1 MIGRRDLIG
10 GAALLAAGMTG
21 VGAARAAGGLAG
33 LPAALARIERERG
46 GRLGVAVLDT
56 RTGERAGQRGEER
69 FPMASTF
76 KLLVAAAVLS
86 RVERGE
92 ERLDRRV
99 RYDRSDFVAWSPVAE
114 APANLRDGMTVAS
127 LVEAMMTIS
136 DNTATNLLLASI
148 GGPAGLTAFLRGT
161 GDAVTRSD
169 RDEPAMSEGR
179 PGDPR
184 DTTSPAAFLAT
195 MRALTLG
202 DVLSPA
208 SRERLVLQ
216 MKANQTGAPLLR
228 ARLPAGWI
236 IADRTGAAGHRTRNV
251 VGLIWPARQAEPVFV
266 TVFLTEGPEQSRARD
281 AVLAEVGAA
290 LYAALGAPPA

>member
-1 MIGRRDLIG
+1 MIGRREWIG
-10 GAALLAAGMTG
+10 SAASLAAGMTG
-21 VGAARAAGGLAG
+21 VGAARAEGGLAG

-46 GRLGVAVLDT
+46 GRLGVAMLDT
-56 RTGERAGQRGEER
+56 RTGERVGQRGEER

-76 KLLVAAAVLS
+76 KLFVAAAVLS
-86 RVERGE
+86 RVDRGE
-92 ERLDRRV
+92 ERLDRRI
-99 RYDRSDFVAWSPVAE
+99 RYDRSDLVAWSPVTE
-114 APANLRDGMTVAS
+114 APPNLRDGMTVAS

-148 GGPAGLTAFLRGT
+148 GGPAGLTAFLRGI

-179 PGDPR
+179 PGDLR

-228 ARLPAGWI
+228 ARLPAGWV

-251 VGLIWPARQAEPVFV
+251 VGLVWPARQAEPVLV

-281 AVLAEVGAA
+281 AVLAEVGAT
-290 LYAALGAPPA
+290 LYAALGASPS